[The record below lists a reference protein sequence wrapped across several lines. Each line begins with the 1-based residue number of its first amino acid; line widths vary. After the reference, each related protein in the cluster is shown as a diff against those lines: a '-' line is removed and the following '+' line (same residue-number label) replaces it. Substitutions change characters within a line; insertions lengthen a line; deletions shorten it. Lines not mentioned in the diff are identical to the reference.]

1 MPTILHENDPHE
13 PLLSEPGI
21 AEVSFD
27 LPRIVPEGDEKDPTK
42 NLRLAIRTLL
52 SFWVRTINKRSTIP
66 EWKINSPSALRRNEV
81 MEMEMRVVPK
91 TVFLRIVASERTG
104 DREEYTKLH
113 FLEQW
118 LETPVYRVPCP
129 TGEVSLSRSGGA
141 LGIESQ
147 PSSSWEHL
155 VHHHPVFGVGLSSLF
170 DNNIHDSS
178 TNQALASFTDGEL
191 RSIERA
197 SREKGF
203 LPWCAKFNYDTY
215 GSFNSFLDATQNVN
229 NESQWIDGNPAEEQW
244 RKHAEQVAYIV
255 NKEDSTQT
263 ELKAD
268 EPRGK
273 DEIART
279 EDIIITESR
288 SEVTA
293 EKIYRHKDYLR
304 RRIQPEL
311 AIHCQGSLVQNCAQ
325 EIFSAFFLELISG
338 VDKIHGTTVLVVKPG
353 SRMEMEDM
361 GFSERRHTWVND
373 VIDKIAKVLYDC
385 SLVDSQMDGR
395 NLIVPG
401 LATHRGVF
409 QRKTAGSYGQM
420 ASKVVKNGMKWFIF
434 KEASINLSV
443 CSSSACGLYLCIF
456 TFRLHH
462 NSDLATNCK

>member
-1 MPTILHENDPHE
+1 MLTFK
-13 PLLSEPGI
+13 S
-21 AEVSFD
+21 
-27 LPRIVPEGDEKDPTK
+27 
-42 NLRLAIRTLL
+42 
-52 SFWVRTINKRSTIP
+52 
-66 EWKINSPSALRRNEV
+66 
-81 MEMEMRVVPK
+81 
-91 TVFLRIVASERTG
+91 
-104 DREEYTKLH
+104 
-113 FLEQW
+113 
-118 LETPVYRVPCP
+118 
-129 TGEVSLSRSGGA
+129 
-141 LGIESQ
+141 
-147 PSSSWEHL
+147 
-155 VHHHPVFGVGLSSLF
+155 
-170 DNNIHDSS
+170 NNIYDSS
-178 TNQALASFTDGEL
+178 TNQALVPFTDDEL

-197 SREKGF
+197 SKENGF
-203 LPWCAKFNYDTY
+203 FPWCAKFSYDTY

-229 NESQWIDGNPAEEQW
+229 NESQWIDGNPTEEQW

-456 TFRLHH
+456 TFRLHY